1 MKNLKL
7 SLLTIFSVLSFNL
20 FSQVQVY
27 TTNTSSSSPCI
38 CDGTAA
44 LDTTNINMTSFYWQ
58 GMGAII
64 NQGNSMVTDL
74 CPGIYNVTVTVNGT
88 PINLTFTITAGNSN
102 PCLNFGGY
110 ITTIDST
117 INDGSMSANI
127 TCGTAPYTYQWSNG
141 NMLQSIYN
149 LPTGTYCCYVTDANG
164 CNIQLCDSITYQSTG
179 DTGDTL
185 VINSVGTCNNPL
197 TTSTTTIEDC
207 TINYNTVDSAYMT
220 INSLINSGLDS
231 ILCVWYVMDTTS
243 TYQTHI
249 VYYPMIDS
257 TGCYNFQ
264 LTLYCYQKAMN
275 YKTLIVNQSEY
286 LGFASTSELSIDKR
300 KLIKVI
306 DMIGKETKLESNKFL
321 IKCYDDGTT
330 EKVFQFN

>member
-7 SLLTIFSVLSFNL
+7 LFLTL
-20 FSQVQVY
+20 FSIISLSVFSQTQVY
-27 TTNTSSSSPCI
+27 TTQTSGPNI
-38 CDGTAA
+38 CDGTAV
-44 LDTTNINMTSFYWQ
+44 LDTTNINMTSIYWQ

-64 NQGNSMVTDL
+64 NQGNYMLTGLCVGTYGVTF
-74 CPGIYNVTVTVNGT
+74 TTSNGT
-88 PINLTFTITAGNSN
+88 PVNLTFVITSGTFN
-102 PCLNFGGY
+102 PCTNFGGY

-117 INDGSMSANI
+117 INDGSMTANI
-127 TCGTAPYTYQWSNG
+127 TGGTAPYTYQWSNG

-164 CNIQLCDSITYQSTG
+164 CNTQLCDSITYQS
-179 DTGDTL
+179 TGDTL

-197 TTSTTTIEDC
+197 TTLSTTIEDC
-207 TINYNTVDSAYMT
+207 TINYNTVDTAYMT

-231 ILCVWYVMDTTS
+231 ILCTWYVIDTTG
-243 TYQTHI
+243 TYQTHM

-264 LTLYCYQKAMN
+264 LVLYCYNKSMN
-275 YKTLIVNQSEY
+275 YKTMIINQSEY
-286 LGFASTSELSIDKR
+286 IGFAGINELSMNQR

-306 DMIGKETKLESNKFL
+306 DLMGRPTELTPNRLL
-321 IKCYDDGTT
+321 IKCYNDGTT
-330 EKVFQFN
+330 EKVIITE

>member
-7 SLLTIFSVLSFNL
+7 LFLTL
-20 FSQVQVY
+20 FSIISLSVFSQTQVIVTQ
-27 TTNTSSSSPCI
+27 TSGPNI
-38 CDGTAA
+38 CDGTAV
-44 LDTTNINMTSFYWQ
+44 LDTTNINMTSIFWQ

-64 NQGNSMVTDL
+64 NQGNYMVTGL
-74 CPGIYNVTVTVNGT
+74 CVGTYGVTFTTTNGT
-88 PINLTFTITAGNSN
+88 PVTLTFTITAGNFN
-102 PCLNFGGY
+102 PCTNFGGY

-117 INDGSMSANI
+117 INDGYMTANI
-127 TCGTAPYTYQWSNG
+127 TGGTAPYTYQWSNG

-164 CNIQLCDSITYQSTG
+164 CNTQLCDSITYQS
-179 DTGDTL
+179 TGDTL

-197 TTSTTTIEDC
+197 TTFNTTIEDC
-207 TINYNTVDSAYMT
+207 TINYSTVDTAYMT

-231 ILCVWYVMDTTS
+231 ILCVWYVIDTTG
-243 TYQTHI
+243 TYQTHM
-249 VYYPMIDS
+249 VYYPAIDS

-264 LTLYCYQKAMN
+264 LTLYCYQKTMN

-286 LGFASTSELSIDKR
+286 VGFVGINELSMNQR

-306 DMIGKETKLESNKFL
+306 DMMGRTTDLTPNRLL
-321 IKCYDDGTT
+321 IKCYNDGTT
-330 EKVFQFN
+330 EKVFITE

>member
-1 MKNLKL
+1 MKKLKL
-7 SLLTIFSVLSFNL
+7 LLLTLISVISFNL
-20 FSQVQVY
+20 FSQLQVY
-27 TTNTSSSSPCI
+27 TTNTSSSSPCV

-58 GMGAII
+58 GMGTII
-64 NQGNSMVTDL
+64 NQGNYMVTGL
-74 CPGIYNVTVTVNGT
+74 CPGIYNVTVTANGT
-88 PINLTFTITAGNSN
+88 PVNLTFTIAAGNSN

-149 LPTGTYCCYVTDANG
+149 LPLGSYCCYVTDANG
-164 CNIQLCDSITYQSTG
+164 CTTNLCDSITYQSTG
-179 DTGDTL
+179 DTL
-185 VINSVGTCNNPL
+185 VLNATGTCNNPIS
-197 TTSTTTIEDC
+197 TFTTTIEDC

-220 INSLINSGLDS
+220 INGLINSGLDS
-231 ILCVWYVMDTTS
+231 ILCVWYVIDTTG
-243 TYQTHI
+243 TYQTYM
-249 VYYPMIDS
+249 VNYPMIDS

-264 LTLYCYQKAMN
+264 LVVYCYNKSIN
-275 YKTLIVNQSEY
+275 YKTMIINQSENI
-286 LGFASTSELSIDKR
+286 GFASINELSMNQR

-306 DMIGKETKLESNKFL
+306 DLMGRTTELSSGRML
-321 IKCYDDGTT
+321 IKCYNDGTT
-330 EKVFQFN
+330 EKVYINE

>member
-7 SLLTIFSVLSFNL
+7 LLLTLLSVISFNL

-27 TTNTSSSSPCI
+27 TTQTSGPNI
-38 CDGTAA
+38 CDGTAV
-44 LDTTNINMTSFYWQ
+44 LDSTTVTTSNILWQ
-58 GMGAII
+58 GMGMVVG
-64 NQGNSMVTDL
+64 QGSYYVSNL
-74 CPGIYNVTVTVNGT
+74 CPGTYTVTYVTNNT
-88 PINLTFTITAGNSN
+88 PITLTFVITAGTFN

-117 INDGSMSANI
+117 INDGSMTANVI
-127 TCGTAPYTYQWSNG
+127 NGTAPYTYQWSNG

-149 LPTGTYCCYVTDANG
+149 LPLGSYCCYVTDANG
-164 CNIQLCDSITYQSTG
+164 CNVQLCDSITYQS
-179 DTGDTL
+179 TGDTL

-197 TTSTTTIEDC
+197 TTFTTTIEDC
-207 TINYNTVDSAYMT
+207 TINYNTVDSVYMT
-220 INSLINSGLDS
+220 INGLINSGLDS
-231 ILCVWYVMDTTS
+231 ILCVWYVIDTTG
-243 TYQTHI
+243 TYQTHM

-264 LTLYCYQKAMN
+264 LTLYCYQKTMN

-286 LGFASTSELSIDKR
+286 LGFAGISELSMNQR

-306 DMIGKETKLESNKFL
+306 DMMGRPTDLTSNRML
-321 IKCYDDGTT
+321 IKCYNDGTT
-330 EKVFQFN
+330 EKVYITE